1 MFFSCIGEENRLL
14 LIHLLLLHTSYYSCA
29 CACWFLYLYIFNDF
43 LCLRKPFGDVFL
55 NLNFGRESNL
65 FEDGF
70 LSEVRQ
76 CPRSSYK
83 VCEELIV
90 MVLEMVFLNTKYFNC
105 FQKFD
110 ILEFNEL
117 SPGCAAI

>member
-1 MFFSCIGEENRLL
+1 MPVGFYIYIYLMIFYVWENFLEMF
-14 LIHLLLLHTSYYSCA
+14 
-29 CACWFLYLYIFNDF
+29 
-43 LCLRKPFGDVFL
+43 FL

-70 LSEVRQ
+70 LSEVQQ

-83 VCEELIV
+83 VCEEFIV

-110 ILEFNEL
+110 ILEFN
-117 SPGCAAI
+117 